1 MSTTHDAALVSTFTS
16 ESPAPCHTIIP
27 SCTGPTIVD
36 LTTDVHGR
44 GAYSKNSI
52 AAVTLPSPRK
62 VVGILSH
69 FKSLVCTE
77 NKPLKVGL
85 VPFLV
90 SNGEIIN

>member
-16 ESPAPCHTIIP
+16 ESPAPCHAIIP
-27 SCTGPTIVD
+27 PYTGPTIVD
-36 LTTDVHGR
+36 LADIHGR

-52 AAVTLPSPRK
+52 CAVTLPSPRK